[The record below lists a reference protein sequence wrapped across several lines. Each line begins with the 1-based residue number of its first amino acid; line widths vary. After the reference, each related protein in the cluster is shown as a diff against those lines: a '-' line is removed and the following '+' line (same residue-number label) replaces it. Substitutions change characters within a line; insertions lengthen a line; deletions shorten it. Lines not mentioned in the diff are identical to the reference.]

1 MLKFFHLPQ
10 PLWLSSAEWSKP
22 AIILMTLW
30 GIGNTIIVYLAGIG
44 DIPRDYYEAID
55 LDGGG
60 PLSKFRYIT
69 WPMLSNVTFFQV
81 VNGIIMGF
89 NTFTQSY
96 IVAASAPK
104 GNGTLGGVKNS
115 LLFYAVDIY
124 NEGFKY
130 LKFGYSSALATI
142 MLLVMV
148 IITFFLFKG
157 SKKWVYY
164 GGE

>member
-1 MLKFFHLPQ
+1 M
-10 PLWLSSAEWSKP
+10 
-22 AIILMTLW
+22 
-30 GIGNTIIVYLAGIG
+30 
-44 DIPRDYYEAID
+44 
-55 LDGGG
+55 
-60 PLSKFRYIT
+60 
-69 WPMLSNVTFFQV
+69 
-81 VNGIIMGF
+81 
-89 NTFTQSY
+89 
-96 IVAASAPK
+96 AASAPK

-142 MLLVMV
+142 MLVVMI

-157 SKKWVYY
+157 SEKWVYY